1 MTDNPDHLSS
11 EEVEQLL
18 RYIEQTKSIVVGGQA
33 LALWCRLFLDTAPQ
47 IATYYSL
54 SSDDLDVYGSVADA
68 RALAQLLSDAKLH
81 LPKAFDI
88 SPNAAVVVG
97 GLGNHT
103 IRIDFMRQILGVDDK
118 GLKNHYV
125 TLTKDTERGP
135 LSINLMHP
143 LDCLR
148 SRLSNINDLHREGVH
163 AISSAKAALAVVD
176 LFLDQ
181 ALASGKTREA
191 QALLMNLFY
200 IARDRCIGK
209 TADEKF
215 GLNPIHIL
223 QKYRLDVR
231 IDGRFR
237 SNQIANAIKKL
248 IAKRDRIS
256 EQQKEG

>member
-1 MTDNPDHLSS
+1 MTDHPDHLSS

-47 IATYYSL
+47 IASYYSL
-54 SSDDLDVYGSVADA
+54 SSDDLDVFGSVADA

-81 LPKAFDI
+81 IPQAFDN

-97 GLGNHT
+97 NLGNHT

-135 LSINLMHP
+135 LSIHLMHP

-163 AISSAKAALAVVD
+163 AISSAKAALMVVD
-176 LFLDQ
+176 VFLDQ
-181 ALASGKTREA
+181 ALANRKTREA
-191 QALLMNLFY
+191 QAILMSLFY
-200 IARDRCIGK
+200 IARAIAASEKPQTRNLASIQSTFFKNIGW
-209 TADEKF
+209 TF
-215 GLNPIHIL
+215 GLMRDSDQI
-223 QKYRLDVR
+223 
-231 IDGRFR
+231 R
-237 SNQIANAIKKL
+237 SPA
-248 IAKRDRIS
+248 R
-256 EQQKEG
+256 